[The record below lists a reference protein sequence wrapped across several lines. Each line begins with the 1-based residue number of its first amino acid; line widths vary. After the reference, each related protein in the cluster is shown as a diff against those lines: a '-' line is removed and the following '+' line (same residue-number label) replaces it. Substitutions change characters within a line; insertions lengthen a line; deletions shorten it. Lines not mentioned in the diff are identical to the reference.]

1 MLGYPISSG
10 DLYNLILIVPRP
22 ADETHIGKWHQPG
35 DLSEGEKLLQN
46 FSSTPQKLWKL
57 VDSCHKWTLG
67 DLPPLPTFVSS
78 NGKIVVVGDAAHA
91 ILPYAGNGGGQA
103 LEDAASLAIFLN
115 SIPHPNPEKENKQEE
130 KEKEEKNLLPQA
142 ISAWNTLRL
151 TRLSGVR
158 NWTMGNQGFLTLP
171 DGPLQ
176 EKRDEELAKMT
187 AGWKQQLEELG
198 GEEGWKKRVKP
209 KAELKGE
216 GDIRSPEMR
225 MWLYGYDV
233 IADARRVVR
242 EMGLLGEGSG
252 E

>member
-1 MLGYPISSG
+1 M
-10 DLYNLILIVPRP
+10 
-22 ADETHIGKWHQPG
+22 
-35 DLSEGEKLLQN
+35 
-46 FSSTPQKLWKL
+46 
-57 VDSCHKWTLG
+57 DSCHKWTLG
-67 DLPPLPTFVSS
+67 DLPPLPTFVSP
-78 NGKIVVVGDAAHA
+78 NGKIIVVGDAAHA

-115 SIPHPNPEKENKQEE
+115 SISHPEKGIHKEE
-130 KEKEEKNLLPQA
+130 KEKNLLPQA

-176 EKRDEELAKMT
+176 ERRDEELAKMT

-198 GEEGWKKRVKP
+198 GEEGWRKRVKP

-242 EMGLLGEGSG
+242 ELGLLGEGRG